1 METRPVLT
9 EDIFDPKTYLQQG
22 AWRDVKL
29 GLQRTEELLNRL
41 GRPQDCLRIVHVAGT
56 NGKGSTCA
64 FIAGILQAAGYRTGL
79 FTSPYILRFNER
91 VQINREDISDTDLYD
106 ITTAVRDVAETMDEH
121 PTAFELITAVAL
133 LYYARMNCD
142 VAVLEVGLGG
152 RLDSTNVVNPVACA
166 ITPIS
171 LDHTHMLG
179 DTVEKIAAE
188 KAGILKEGVPVVC
201 AAQSEEAMRVISNRA
216 HALHAP
222 LILPRF
228 EDIYSHAEG
237 LHQVFSY
244 DGIDDVHLQLAG
256 VYQPFNAV
264 MAIEVVRV
272 LRACGFDISD
282 TAIKA
287 GLEAACWR
295 GRFEVVEENPTVIVD
310 GGHNEQGARA
320 LAASLKEY
328 FPQGGINF
336 SMSVLR
342 DKDYRAMLGEVL
354 PLARRFFCSEQH
366 DNERALSAASLAQ
379 SVCAVAQSLGISA
392 EIKLMSGGLGQSSID
407 SGDQPK
413 TCNAPAKLE
422 VYVCGSVGEAAC
434 AARDAAALDGQTGV
448 ACCFGSLYAIAD
460 IMSALRA
467 E

>member
-1 METRPVLT
+1 MTKDT
-9 EDIFDPKTYLQQG
+9 FDPKTYLQQG

-29 GLQRTEELLNRL
+29 GLQRTEELLDRL

-79 FTSPYILRFNER
+79 FTSPYILCFNER
-91 VQINREDISDTDLYD
+91 VQVNRKDISDAELCD
-106 ITTAVRDVAETMDEH
+106 ITLAVRAVAETMDEH

-171 LDHTHMLG
+171 LDHTQMLG

-188 KAGILKEGVPVVC
+188 KAGIIKEGVPVVC
-201 AAQSEEAMRVISNRA
+201 AAQSEEVMQVIRSRA
-216 HALHAP
+216 HAMHAP
-222 LILPRF
+222 LSVPRF
-228 EDIYSHAEG
+228 EDVCSHAEG

-256 VYQPFNAV
+256 VYQPSSAV
-264 MAIEVVRV
+264 MAIEVARV
-272 LRACGFDISD
+272 LRGCGFDISD
-282 TAIKA
+282 AAIKT
-287 GLEAACWR
+287 GLEASYWR
-295 GRFEVVEENPTVIVD
+295 GRFEVVANNPTVIVD
-310 GGHNEQGARA
+310 GGHNKQGARV
-320 LAASLKEY
+320 LASSLREY

-336 SMSVLR
+336 SMSVLH
-342 DKDYRAMLGEVL
+342 DKDYRAMLAEVV

-366 DNERALSAASLAQ
+366 DNERALSAVSLAQ
-379 SVCAVAQSLGISA
+379 SVCEVAQSLGIPA
-392 EIKLMSGGLGQSSID
+392 EIRPASGVLGQLSID
-407 SGDQPK
+407 NGDQFQ
-413 TCNAPAKLE
+413 TCNALAKLE
-422 VYVCGSVGEAAC
+422 VYVCASVGEAAC

-460 IMSALRA
+460 IMNALRA